1 MERAAVPEHHAE
13 IVVAAEGVVP
23 RQPVD
28 QNLRAVL
35 EERPHERVLL
45 LVDGEHALGV
55 DHALRDSGRAGSEE
69 DFRDRARADALERR
83 LDPGRCFGGEQLG
96 DRCRVRAD
104 GRERRREFLGIGGP
118 HEPRTQQP
126 EDGLELGEVLR
137 HQRVGGRDRGDRHPY
152 VHRPE
157 REERVIDRV
166 VGEDHE
172 RPRGIEPS
180 VEQPL
185 RGAARERERLAV
197 AELPPGAVPAL
208 GEESPV
214 RRLAG
219 PALEPLADRAR
230 VPPERKGRAQDHRAV
245 AAALDFDTRRR
256 EPQARPKIRPHDLL
270 QGAKNR
276 YPSFIPD
283 SMAAS
288 RNPRQ
293 CKIRIPEKERRFP
306 CRCPKPNARSASR
319 RC

>member
-1 MERAAVPEHHAE
+1 
-13 IVVAAEGVVP
+13 
-23 RQPVD
+23 
-28 QNLRAVL
+28 
-35 EERPHERVLL
+35 
-45 LVDGEHALGV
+45 
-55 DHALRDSGRAGSEE
+55 
-69 DFRDRARADALERR
+69 
-83 LDPGRCFGGEQLG
+83 
-96 DRCRVRAD
+96 
-104 GRERRREFLGIGGP
+104 
-118 HEPRTQQP
+118 
-126 EDGLELGEVLR
+126 GLELGEVLR

-214 RRLAG
+214 RRVAG
-219 PALEPLADRAR
+219 PALEPFADRTR
-230 VPPERKGRAQDHRAV
+230 MPPQLQRRAQDHRAV
-245 AAALDFDTRRR
+245 AATLDFDTRRR

-319 RC
+319 RCTAPKRRKSRRCSSPSPIRTSPSRIPTPSRARWRSTRSRRARGSSVTRSGSPRRRCRPPRRSTSPTTGICSTP